1 MCSLNKQRRVNN
13 MHNCLKSPSIKAS
26 TNSET
31 FERSSFV
38 CSDEA
43 NEVSPAEKLS
53 PQHLQCLRNAFV
65 AILDSKG
72 SARNTAESGINFER
86 VSSGPEVCR
95 WSPYRSN
102 AGRKVFQ

>member
-1 MCSLNKQRRVNN
+1 

-53 PQHLQCLRNAFV
+53 PKHLQCLRNAFI

-72 SARNTAESGINFER
+72 SARNTAESGINLKESHQVLKSAVGPHIDQMWVER
-86 VSSGPEVCR
+86 FFNELRRMKLKLLYG
-95 WSPYRSN
+95 
-102 AGRKVFQ
+102 